1 MKATKMKKIRNLL
14 LAVFFFCLAW
24 FIVYAFTHVGYT
36 TDQVIHDTAITDVL
50 GLVCF
55 ATASLIHAKTTS

>member
-1 MKATKMKKIRNLL
+1 MKKIRNLL
-14 LAVFFFCLAW
+14 LVASGFCLAW

-36 TDQVIHDTAITDVL
+36 TDQIIIDTAVTDII

-55 ATASLIHAKTTS
+55 ATAALISAKMAKQI